1 MDEGELMDEKKIG
14 KRRSNQ
20 RTQIQ
25 LAIEEAGKPLT
36 VSEIHELAQIN
47 APNLGIA
54 TVYRAI
60 KLLLEE
66 ELIRTVSLPDSEI
79 RYEPFET
86 EHHHHFQC
94 NDCQLVFDLPLCPIS
109 IPEGTTFPNGFRVDS
124 HEITL
129 YGSCPSC
136 NAA

>member
-1 MDEGELMDEKKIG
+1 MNNKKIG

-20 RTQIQ
+20 RTHIRE
-25 LAIEEAGKPLT
+25 AIEKAGKPLT
-36 VSEIHELAQIN
+36 VGEIHELAKEQSS
-47 APNLGIA
+47 NLGIA

-60 KLLLEE
+60 KLLLEQK
-66 ELIRTVSLPDSEI
+66 LIRTVSLPESEI
-79 RYEPFET
+79 RYEPYET

-94 NDCQLVFDLPLCPIS
+94 NDCQSVFDLPMCPIS

-129 YGSCPSC
+129 YGSCPTC